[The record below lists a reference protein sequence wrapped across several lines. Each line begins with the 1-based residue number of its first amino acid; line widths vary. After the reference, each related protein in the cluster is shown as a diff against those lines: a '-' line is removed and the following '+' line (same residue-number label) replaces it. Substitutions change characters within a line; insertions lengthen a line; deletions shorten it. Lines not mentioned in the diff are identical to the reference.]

1 MFPIIRIGPLSLQA
15 PGLMLIISL
24 WIGIT
29 LAEKSAKVYKVSAEK
44 LSNLILIS
52 LVAGVIGA
60 RIVYI
65 AQNPQAFAGNL
76 PNIVSLN
83 PGLLDVAGGII
94 TAIIATFIYGQKK
107 EMDLWRTL
115 DALIPFFGM
124 LAIGLA
130 TANLASGDA
139 FGMETARPWGIE
151 LWGAT
156 RHPTQIYTMI
166 GALVTLNLVWPPK
179 QETRKEAGAQKEA
192 GVGFLTFIAI
202 TAGYTL
208 FIEAFRGDST
218 LILGGIRA
226 DQVSAL
232 FVLAVS
238 LWGLDRR
245 LSFRHSSEQA
255 VQG

>member
-1 MFPIIRIGPLSLQA
+1 MFPTIRVGPLSLQA
-15 PGLMLIISL
+15 PGLMLLISL
-24 WIGIT
+24 WIGIS
-29 LAEKSAKVYKVSAEK
+29 LGEKSAKAYKVSAEK
-44 LSNLILIS
+44 LSNLILVS

-60 RIVYI
+60 RVVYI

-76 PNIVSLN
+76 LSMVSLN
-83 PGLLDVAGGII
+83 LGLLDVAGGAV
-94 TAIIATFIYGQKK
+94 TAIIAAFIYGQKK

-139 FGMETARPWGIE
+139 FGMETTRPWGIE

-179 QETRKEAGAQKEA
+179 QGAQKESGAQKEA
-192 GVGFLTFIAI
+192 GVDFLIFIAI

-226 DQVSAL
+226 DQVIAL
-232 FVLAVS
+232 LVLAVS
-238 LWGLDRR
+238 LWGLDRKLKGER
-245 LSFRHSSEQA
+245 ETFLNS
-255 VQG
+255 

>member
-1 MFPIIRIGPLSLQA
+1 MFPTIRIGPLSLQA
-15 PGLMLIISL
+15 PGLMFLLSL

-29 LAEKSAKVYKVSAEK
+29 LAEKSAKVYKVSTDK

-60 RIVYI
+60 RLVYI
-65 AQNPQAFAGNL
+65 AQYPQAFAGNL
-76 PNIVSLN
+76 FSIVSLN

-94 TAIIATFIYGQKK
+94 TVIIAGFIYGQKK

-124 LAIGLA
+124 LAIGRA

-139 FGMETARPWGIE
+139 FGMETTLPWGIE

-179 QETRKEAGAQKEA
+179 QGARQEA
-192 GVGFLTFIAI
+192 GVGFLSFSAF

-226 DQVSAL
+226 EQVVAW
-232 FVLAVS
+232 FVLAVA
-238 LWGLDRR
+238 LWGLTLR
-245 LSFRHSSEQA
+245 LRSGQA
-255 VQG
+255 VES

>member
-1 MFPIIRIGPLSLQA
+1 MFPTIRVGPLSLQA
-15 PGLMLIISL
+15 PGLMLLISL

-29 LAEKSAKVYKVSAEK
+29 LAEKSAKAYKVSAEK
-44 LSNLILIS
+44 LSNLILVS

-60 RIVYI
+60 RIIYI

-76 PNIVSLN
+76 LNMVSLN
-83 PGLLDVAGGII
+83 PGLLDVAGGAI
-94 TAIIATFIYGQKK
+94 TAIIAAFIYGQKK

-139 FGMETARPWGIE
+139 FGMETTRPWGIE
-151 LWGAT
+151 LWGAM

-179 QETRKEAGAQKEA
+179 QDSQKET
-192 GVGFLTFIAI
+192 GVGFLTFIAF

-218 LILGGIRA
+218 LIFGGIRA
-226 DQVSAL
+226 EQVIAFL
-232 FVLAVS
+232 ILTVV
-238 LWGLDRR
+238 LWGLDKR
-245 LSFRHSSEQA
+245 LPFGNRSEQVA
-255 VQG
+255 ESESLR